1 MKSFVLLGNF
11 IDTPESDK
19 FRIRENSF
27 MVVLDGKIEGFYQEI
42 PEKYKGLE
50 VADYNDYIIIPG
62 LVDLHLHAPQFT
74 LCGTNMD
81 LELLPWL
88 NSYVFPE
95 EARFSDHNYSEKIY
109 SLFVEELKKSA
120 TTRACIFATVHK
132 DATIRLM
139 ELMEQS
145 GLCSYVGKVNMD
157 RNSAPE
163 LQENTDE
170 SIKKTEEFINEVSSR
185 FERTKP
191 IITPRFAPSCTA
203 KLMKA
208 LGKIAEKYSLPV
220 QSHLSENTNEIKWV
234 QELFPDSSCYG
245 DVYDSFSLFG
255 KNQKTIMAHAV
266 HCPEEE
272 LQLLKENGVYV
283 AHCPQSNINLSS
295 GISKIRKMLSLGI
308 LVGLGTDIAGGAN
321 ISMIRAVTDAIQ
333 VSKLLSAEQKNP
345 DLQITFPEA
354 FNSATKIGGSFFGK
368 VGVFDS
374 GYELDAL
381 ALSDKNLYH
390 SKDEELKQRLERI
403 FYLGNENCIAAKYV
417 QGRKIF

>member
-19 FRIRENSF
+19 FRIRENSY
-27 MVVLDGKIEGFYQEI
+27 MVVLDGKIEGFYNKI
-42 PEKYKGLE
+42 PEEFQGLE
-50 VADYNDYIIIPG
+50 VVDYSDHLIIPG
-62 LVDLHLHAPQFT
+62 LVDLHLHASQFT

-81 LELLPWL
+81 LELIPWL

-95 EARFSDHNYSEKIY
+95 EAKFSDPNYSEEIY
-109 SLFVEELKKSA
+109 NLFVEKLKKSA

-132 DATIRLM
+132 DATVRLM
-139 ELMEQS
+139 ELMDRS
-145 GLCSYVGKVNMD
+145 GLCSFIGKVNMD
-157 RNSAPE
+157 RNSISK

-170 SIKKTEEFINEVSSR
+170 SIKKTEELIKEVSYR

-191 IITPRFAPSCTA
+191 IITPRFVPSCTA

-208 LGKIAEKYSLPV
+208 LGEIAEKYSLPI

-245 DVYDSFSLFG
+245 DVYNRYGLFG

-266 HCPEEE
+266 HCSEEE
-272 LQLLKENGVYV
+272 LHLLKENGVYV

-295 GISKIRKMLSLGI
+295 GISPVRKMLSHGI
-308 LVGLGTDIAGGAN
+308 LIGLGTDIAGGAN
-321 ISMIRAVTDAIQ
+321 ISMIGAVTDAIQ
-333 VSKLLSAEQKNP
+333 VSKLLSADGKNS

-381 ALSDKNLYH
+381 VLSDKNLYH
-390 SKDEELKQRLERI
+390 SKDEKLQQRLERI